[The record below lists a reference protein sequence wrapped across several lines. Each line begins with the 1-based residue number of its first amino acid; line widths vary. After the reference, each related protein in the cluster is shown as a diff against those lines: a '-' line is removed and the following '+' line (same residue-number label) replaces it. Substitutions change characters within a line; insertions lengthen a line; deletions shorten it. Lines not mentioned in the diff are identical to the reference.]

1 MPKRTMPA
9 AILLT
14 GTLLSGAAPTMAA
27 DVTSDRLINA
37 DKEPQNWLMNHRTY
51 DAQRYSPL
59 NRINTDN
66 VKGLKLAYAVALGGT
81 STNANL
87 ESTPLAEDGY
97 LYVVDHWGVLY
108 KIDGRS
114 GDVGRII
121 WRMDPGQE
129 KLPLANRGAALWG
142 NFVVTVANYP
152 PRVIATDK
160 ETGRVAWEANLS
172 DGQADLQLTAA
183 PLAVKDKIILG
194 AAGGDHGVRDFIV
207 GLDAATGKVL
217 WRKYVVPAPGEPG
230 SETWKDKNN
239 AWQTGGGAMWVTGS
253 YDPASNQVY
262 WGTGNPVP
270 MYDPYYRPGD
280 NLYTNSLIS
289 WDPDTGK
296 MNWYHQYVPGD
307 MWDYDAAGT
316 HILIDGP
323 IGGQPHKLVTH
334 SQRNGFLYSFER
346 ANGQTLLATPHQ
358 ETISWTK
365 GIDQKTGLPV
375 DYDPNKDIQVYSGLQ
390 NQTPTDRTKKLCP
403 SHDGGS
409 NFWSASYSPKTK
421 LLYIPTR
428 STCDEI
434 FLTQDVRKNA
444 NGIINGASRKYIA
457 RNETD
462 LVVADPFTGEIKKKL
477 HVPYPDNSAALTTG
491 GGLFI
496 TGFTDGTVAIY
507 DDVSLDQLW
516 HFNVGSGINAPPM
529 TFEING
535 KQYLVIQSGLNRN
548 GLAINSMTPELRDM
562 RNQTM
567 LFVFGLYPST
577 AAK

>member
-1 MPKRTMPA
+1 MPKHTMPA
-9 AILLT
+9 AILVT
-14 GTLLSGAAPTMAA
+14 STLLTVAAPATAA
-27 DVTSDRLINA
+27 EVTSDRLINA

-59 NRINTDN
+59 DRINQSTAS
-66 VKGLKLAYAVALGGT
+66 KLKLAYAVALGGT

-114 GDVGRII
+114 GDLGRIV

-142 NFVVTVANYP
+142 NFVITVANYP

-160 ETGRVAWEANLS
+160 ETGKVAWEANLS

-207 GLDAATGKVL
+207 GLDAANGKVL

-270 MYDPYYRPGD
+270 MYDPFYRPGD

-316 HILIDGP
+316 HILIDGQ

-346 ANGQTLLATPHQ
+346 ANGQTLLATPYQ

-375 DYDPNKDIQVYSGLQ
+375 DYDPNKDVQVYSGLQ
-390 NQTPTDRTKKLCP
+390 NQTPSDRTKKLCP

-434 FLTQDVRKNA
+434 SLTQDVRKNA

-462 LVVADPFTGEIKKKL
+462 LVVADPFTGEVKKKL

-491 GGLFI
+491 GGLLI
-496 TGFTDGTVAIY
+496 TGFTDGTVAAY
-507 DDVSLDQLW
+507 DDATLDQLW

-529 TFEING
+529 TFEVNG
-535 KQYLVIQSGLNRN
+535 KQYIVIQSGLNRN
-548 GLAINSMTPELRDM
+548 GLAINSMTPELREM

-567 LFVFGLYPST
+567 LYVFGL
-577 AAK
+577 

>member
-9 AILLT
+9 AILVT
-14 GTLLSGAAPTMAA
+14 STLLTVAAPATAA
-27 DVTSDRLINA
+27 EVTSDRLINA

-59 NRINTDN
+59 DQINTSN
-66 VKGLKLAYAVALGGT
+66 VKHLKLAYAVALGGT
-81 STNANL
+81 SANANL

-97 LYVVDHWGVLY
+97 LYVVDQWGVLY

-114 GDVGRII
+114 GDVGRIL

-160 ETGRVAWEANLS
+160 ETGKVAWEANLS

-183 PLAVKDKIILG
+183 PLAVKDKIVLG

-207 GLDAATGKVL
+207 ALDAATGKLV

-230 SETWKDKNN
+230 AETWKDKNN

-253 YDPASNQVY
+253 YDVGTNQVL

-316 HILIDGP
+316 HILIDGQ
-323 IGGQPHKLVTH
+323 IAGQAAQARHAFAA
-334 SQRNGFLYSFER
+334 QRLSLQLR
-346 ANGQTLLATPHQ
+346 AHQ
-358 ETISWTK
+358 RPDAAGEAVS
-365 GIDQKTGLPV
+365 GHDQLDEGHRS
-375 DYDPNKDIQVYSGLQ
+375 KDRSSGRLRPEQ
-390 NQTPTDRTKKLCP
+390 GHP
-403 SHDGGS
+403 
-409 NFWSASYSPKTK
+409 
-421 LLYIPTR
+421 
-428 STCDEI
+428 
-434 FLTQDVRKNA
+434 
-444 NGIINGASRKYIA
+444 
-457 RNETD
+457 
-462 LVVADPFTGEIKKKL
+462 
-477 HVPYPDNSAALTTG
+477 
-491 GGLFI
+491 GLF
-496 TGFTDGTVAIY
+496 
-507 DDVSLDQLW
+507 
-516 HFNVGSGINAPPM
+516 
-529 TFEING
+529 
-535 KQYLVIQSGLNRN
+535 
-548 GLAINSMTPELRDM
+548 GLAESDTRPTAPRSCARRMMAAAISGRRHTAPR
-562 RNQTM
+562 
-567 LFVFGLYPST
+567 PSCST
-577 AAK
+577 FRPGRPAMKSP

>member
-1 MPKRTMPA
+1 MSRRR
-9 AILLT
+9 LLF
-14 GTLLSGAAPTMAA
+14 LRLSALIGSLALPIATPVSAVE
-27 DVTSDRLINA
+27 VTFERLVNA
-37 DKEPQNWLMNHRTY
+37 DREPQNWLMNHRTY

-59 NRINTDN
+59 ARINRSN
-66 VKGLKLAYAVALGGT
+66 VKSLRLAYAVALGGT
-81 STNANL
+81 SVNENL
-87 ESTPLAEDGY
+87 ESTPLAEDGF
-97 LYVVDHWGVLY
+97 LYVVDQLGVLY

-114 GDVGRII
+114 GEAGRIL

-142 NFVVTVANYP
+142 NLVVTVANYP
-152 PRVIATDK
+152 ARVIATDK
-160 ETGRVAWEANLS
+160 ETGKITWEANLS

-183 PLAVKDKIILG
+183 PLAVKDKIVLG

-207 GLDAATGKVL
+207 ALDGATGKPI

-230 SETWKDKNN
+230 SGTWKDKNN

-253 YDPASNQVY
+253 YDVASNQVL

-280 NLYTNSLIS
+280 NLYTNSVIS

-316 HILIDGP
+316 HILIDGVVAGEP
-323 IGGQPHKLVTH
+323 RKLVMH
-334 SQRNGFLYSFER
+334 SARNGFLYAFER
-346 ANGQTLLATPHQ
+346 TNGQPLLAKPYM
-358 ETISWTK
+358 EPINWTK

-390 NQTPTDRTKKLCP
+390 NQTLSDRTKKLCP

-409 NFWSASYSPKTK
+409 NFWSASYSPKTR
-421 LLYIPTR
+421 LLYIPSR

-434 FLTQDVRKNA
+434 TLTQDNRKNA
-444 NGIINGASRKYIA
+444 NGIINGASRKYID

-462 LVVADPFTGEIKKKL
+462 IVVADPFTGEIKKKL
-477 HVPYPDNSAALTTG
+477 HIPYPDNSAALTTA
-491 GGLFI
+491 GGLLI
-496 TGFTDGTVAIY
+496 TGFTDGSVVAY
-507 DDVSLDQLW
+507 DDTSLEELW
-516 HFNVGSGINAPPM
+516 KFNVGSGINAPPM
-529 TFEING
+529 AFEVG
-535 KQYLVIQSGLNRN
+535 GRQYLAIQSGLNRN
-548 GLAINSMTPELRDM
+548 GRNINSMTPELREM

-567 LFVFGLYPST
+567 LFVFGL
-577 AAK
+577 

>member
-316 HILIDGP
+316 HILIDGQ
-323 IGGQPHKLVTH
+323 IGGQSHKIVTH
-334 SQRNGFLYSFER
+334 LQRNGFLYSFER
-346 ANGQTLLATPHQ
+346 ANGQTLLATPYQ

-409 NFWSASYSPKTK
+409 NFWSASYSQKTK

-434 FLTQDVRKNA
+434 SLTQDVRKNA

-462 LVVADPFTGEIKKKL
+462 LMVADPFTGEVKKKL

-496 TGFTDGTVAIY
+496 TGFTDGSVAIY

-529 TFEING
+529 TFEVNG
-535 KQYLVIQSGLNRN
+535 KQYVVIQSGLNRN
-548 GLAINSMTPELRDM
+548 ALNINSMTPELREM

-567 LFVFGLYPST
+567 LYVFGL
-577 AAK
+577 